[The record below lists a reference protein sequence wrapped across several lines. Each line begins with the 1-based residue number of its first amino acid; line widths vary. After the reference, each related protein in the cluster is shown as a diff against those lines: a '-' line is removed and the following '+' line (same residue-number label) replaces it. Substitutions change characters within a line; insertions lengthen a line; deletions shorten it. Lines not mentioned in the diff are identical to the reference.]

1 MSTEQKLTL
10 AQIKREKQIT
20 IDSLFETLG
29 VFFAFSN
36 QQFEESKTPLLDG
49 DKYVR
54 FASGSYIPK
63 SNYSALEEGFSAADD
78 LMREKIKANSLEE
91 DEVLYELNNHECFYT
106 GSIDDA
112 MDVLGEDYSREYV
125 REVYFKHRD
134 RYNDDCG
141 YAIN

>member
-20 IDSLFETLG
+20 IDTLFETLG

-36 QQFEESKTPLLDG
+36 QQFEENKTPLLDG

-54 FASGSYIPK
+54 FASGSYCPK

-78 LMREKIKANSLEE
+78 LMREQSKPT
-91 DEVLYELNNHECFYT
+91 V
-106 GSIDDA
+106 
-112 MDVLGEDYSREYV
+112 
-125 REVYFKHRD
+125 
-134 RYNDDCG
+134 
-141 YAIN
+141 